1 MTLLDSMESEEK
13 GREREDEKIDLGFAV
28 VILVASPFIILPLF
42 TGKTELLIGVSMS
55 TAMNILAIAKCW
67 DLKKYLWFWI
77 VVLLILAIHVSLAFF
92 EHWPRVTMTRLILL
106 PIGAIYYCLTL
117 GVVRFL
123 EKFIVKYRVRNE
135 EE

>member
-13 GREREDEKIDLGFAV
+13 GRETEDEKIDLGFAV

-55 TAMNILAIAKCW
+55 TAVNILAIAKCW

-77 VVLLILAIHVSLAFF
+77 VVLLILAIHMSLAFF
-92 EHWPRVTMTRLILL
+92 AHWPRVTMTRLTLL

-135 EE
+135 E

>member
-1 MTLLDSMESEEK
+1 MESEEK
-13 GREREDEKIDLGFAV
+13 GRETEDEKIDLGFAV

-55 TAMNILAIAKCW
+55 TAVNILAIAKCW

-77 VVLLILAIHVSLAFF
+77 VVLLILAIHMSLAFF
-92 EHWPRVTMTRLILL
+92 AHWPRVTMTRLTLL

-135 EE
+135 E